1 MKTTSDHAVIPAHK
15 GVTRI
20 LYAAKYS
27 LAGLKHAWQQEAAFR
42 QEVVFCLLC
51 LPVVLMADVSG
62 LERAMLF
69 GTAILVIIVEL
80 INSALEAVVDR
91 IGFEYHPL
99 SGNAKDMG
107 SASVLVSLVLMVGVW
122 LCILL

>member
-1 MKTTSDHAVIPAHK
+1 M
-15 GVTRI
+15 
-20 LYAAKYS
+20 
-27 LAGLKHAWQQEAAFR
+27 AGLKHAWQQEAAFR
-42 QEVVFCLLC
+42 QEVVLCLLC

-69 GTAILVIIVEL
+69 GTAIMVIIVEL